1 MDQYLKV
8 VFPTR
13 RQVWIDGVASAWTNK
28 VFQLE
33 TGHHTITLGSSKKN
47 YAPDRHDLLVT
58 GTLPSAPMVI
68 EFTRTDTPT

>member
-13 RQVWIDGVASAWTNK
+13 RLVWIDGVASAWTNR
-28 VFQLE
+28 VFQVE
-33 TGHHTITLGSSKKN
+33 TGHHTIALGSVKPNFS
-47 YAPDRHDLLVT
+47 PDHYDLLVT
-58 GTLPSAPMVI
+58 GTLPSDPMVI